1 MIEEALLIGL
11 AAWRLTALLSYERGP
26 LDLFLRFRQL
36 FGFEH
41 DPLSGEPESWPSTHL
56 ARLIS
61 CPWCLGLY
69 LTLVSWAV
77 WEYVEPKI
85 VLVVA
90 ASAILIAVEKW
101 NRG

>member
-1 MIEEALLIGL
+1 MIEEAVLIGL

-26 LDLFLRFRQL
+26 FDVFLRFRQL
-36 FGFEH
+36 LGFDHNEK
-41 DPLSGEPESWPSTHL
+41 GEPESWPGNTL
-56 ARLIS
+56 ARTFS

-69 LTLVSWAV
+69 MVVVSWAI
-77 WEYVEPKI
+77 WEYVEPNA

-90 ASAILIAVEKW
+90 ASAILVVVERW